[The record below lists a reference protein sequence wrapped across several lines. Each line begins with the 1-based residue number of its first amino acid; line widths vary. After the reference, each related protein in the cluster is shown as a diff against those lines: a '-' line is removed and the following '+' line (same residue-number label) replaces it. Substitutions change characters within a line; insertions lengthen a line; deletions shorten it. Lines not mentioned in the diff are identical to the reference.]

1 MKRVRV
7 FLARLGRTP
16 SNYFAICPPLGI
28 LYIAAYAREKF
39 DLDIGV
45 FDQRVE
51 DCPPESVVARAVAFE
66 PEVIGLSAFTSAAHL
81 VAQVAR
87 ELRQALPNA
96 LILLGGPH
104 ASASRSKALE
114 DTGADVAV
122 IGEGE
127 RAFEQVLEARLAG
140 RDFRDIPGLIWRDS
154 DGRIIANAGATP
166 FIEDMDTLPFPAY
179 DLVDIEKY
187 WSAHGMALLPPR
199 KYAALFTSR
208 GCPYRCIFC
217 HNIFGKR
224 FRGQSPERV
233 LSDIEH
239 CVRTWGIEE
248 FEILDDTFNH
258 SRERVIEL
266 CDLILRRGL
275 KIKITFPNG
284 LRTDTLTQ
292 EVVDAL
298 ADAGMCYSAFAL
310 EAGSPRIQRYV
321 RKNLNIPR
329 FLEGVE
335 MAAKRRVLSHGF
347 AMMGFPTETEEDL
360 QQTIDVMCEAKL
372 HVASFSTVTPYPST
386 ELYERVLQ
394 THPEKL
400 ADLDYK
406 NSDHSGIRVNLSDVP
421 DDVFYQYQRKAWR
434 RFYLD
439 PRRALRIMRDH
450 RQPSRLLH
458 FVPAYG
464 HRLVKGLLRR
474 RSEK

>member
-7 FLARLGRTP
+7 FLARLGRVP
-16 SNYFAICPPLGI
+16 SNYYAICPPLGI

-39 DLDIGV
+39 DLDIRV

-51 DCPPESVVARAVAFE
+51 DCPPQSVVAQAAAFG
-66 PEVIGLSAFTSAAHL
+66 PEVIGLSAFTSAAH
-81 VAQVAR
+81 VTAQVAR
-87 ELRQALPNA
+87 ELREALPNA
-96 LILLGGPH
+96 LIVLGGPH
-104 ASASRSKALE
+104 ASASRSQALE
-114 DTGADVAV
+114 HTGADVAV
-122 IGEGE
+122 VGEGE

-140 RDFRDIPGLIWRDS
+140 QDFSDIPGLVWRDS
-154 DGRIIANAGATP
+154 DGLVIENAGATP

-187 WSAHGMALLPPR
+187 GSNHGMALVPPR

-233 LSDIEH
+233 LSDIEYCMH
-239 CVRTWGIEE
+239 TLGVEE
-248 FEILDDTFNH
+248 FELLDDTFNH
-258 SRERVIEL
+258 DRGRVIEL

-284 LRTDTLTQ
+284 LRTDILTQ

-310 EAGSPRIQRYV
+310 ESGSPRIQRYM

-335 MAAKRRVLSHGF
+335 MAAKRRVFSHGY

-372 HVASFSTVTPYPST
+372 HVASFSTATPYPGT
-386 ELYERVLQ
+386 ELYERVRQ

-400 ADLDYK
+400 ANLDYED
-406 NSDHSGIRVNLSDVP
+406 SDHSGIKVNLSGVA
-421 DDVFYQYQRKAWR
+421 DDVFYHYQRKAWR

-439 PRRALRIMRDH
+439 PRRALRILRDH

-464 HRLVKGLLRR
+464 HRLVKGLLRQ
-474 RSEK
+474 RSKK